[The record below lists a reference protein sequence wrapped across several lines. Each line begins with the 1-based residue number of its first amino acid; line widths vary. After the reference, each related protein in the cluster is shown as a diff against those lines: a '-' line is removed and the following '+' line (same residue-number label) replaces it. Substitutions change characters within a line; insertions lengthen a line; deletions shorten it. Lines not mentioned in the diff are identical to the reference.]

1 MRCNKSDVTVQI
13 EREQQR
19 LKSSILKSRN
29 GRNETT
35 IQTLLGTNE
44 KTKITVL
51 VTGIIL
57 LIVVAVTLGLLIGL
71 LDPVSIDNQQ
81 TTKTL
86 SKACQGNWR
95 LTPYLKLF
103 YHILENLGHS
113 LWKLSFSW
121 SNFETFIN
129 DRRIWFWVFFSVGL
143 YYLVISIS

>member
-13 EREQQR
+13 EREQQP

-81 TTKTL
+81 TAKTV
-86 SKACQGNWR
+86 SKACQGN
-95 LTPYLKLF
+95 
-103 YHILENLGHS
+103 
-113 LWKLSFSW
+113 
-121 SNFETFIN
+121 
-129 DRRIWFWVFFSVGL
+129 
-143 YYLVISIS
+143 

>member
-1 MRCNKSDVTVQI
+1 MRCNKSDLTVQI
-13 EREQQR
+13 EHEQQR

-44 KTKITVL
+44 KTKITFL
-51 VTGIIL
+51 VAGIIL

-86 SKACQGNWR
+86 SKACQGN
-95 LTPYLKLF
+95 
-103 YHILENLGHS
+103 
-113 LWKLSFSW
+113 
-121 SNFETFIN
+121 
-129 DRRIWFWVFFSVGL
+129 
-143 YYLVISIS
+143 